1 MASEPKFHRLHYN
14 FVAKRI
20 RTHYPTYEATTPSD
34 SIGKHVAQ
42 RVVEDIALE
51 FAERFKADNPE
62 FDHLEWLDQC
72 SPDPE
77 TMPFSELWEEYSH
90 AGTTDH

>member
-1 MASEPKFHRLHYN
+1 MESKQKFHQLHYN

-20 RTHYPTYEATTPSD
+20 RNNYPNNKIITPTD
-34 SIGKHVAQ
+34 VIDQQAGR

-51 FAERFKADNPE
+51 FAQRFKEDNHD
-62 FDHLEWLDQC
+62 FDQYEWLDKC

-77 TMPFSELWEEYSH
+77 TMPFSELWEERY
-90 AGTTDH
+90 G